1 MTEKICPDC
10 NGLGIGQDY
19 DTDIDMS
26 LVCDYC
32 DGSGRVGM
40 GYSN

>member
-10 NGLGIGQDY
+10 NGHGGQDC
-19 DTDIDMS
+19 DTDCWI
-26 LVCDYC
+26 VCDYC
-32 DGSGRVGM
+32 DGSGRGGM